1 MWRLFPLILYHF
13 LGPLTSGKMMQ
24 SKNPSANILH
34 LISNRASEKMSQNEI
49 TVGKLDTE
57 EYYVRKLV
65 ISSEQLAYLL
75 ETMQLILDILAT

>member
-1 MWRLFPLILYHF
+1 
-13 LGPLTSGKMMQ
+13 MMQ

-34 LISNRASEKMSQNEI
+34 LISTRASKKISQNEI

-65 ISSEQLAYLL
+65 ISSERLAYLL
-75 ETMQLILDILAT
+75 KIMQLILDIFPT